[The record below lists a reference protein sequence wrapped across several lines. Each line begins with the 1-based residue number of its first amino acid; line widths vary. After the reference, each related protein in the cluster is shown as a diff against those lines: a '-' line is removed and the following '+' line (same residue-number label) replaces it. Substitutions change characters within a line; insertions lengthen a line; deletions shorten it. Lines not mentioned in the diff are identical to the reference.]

1 MCYIF
6 EKQALRGYQIWYWEV
21 CLGHKLG
28 HVWGMSGAYLGHHLT
43 ACLGAVLDVS
53 RATCI
58 SDAVSFCRY
67 FVFIFGHRVIGCGY
81 TAIWPPKPQPSQT
94 LSPPVCKHNSLT
106 CWQDPPILM
115 MHFHKI
121 LLTKRSQVRQ
131 DDVWIITPPKCGTTW
146 TQVSTSLP
154 SPS

>member
-1 MCYIF
+1 MFMNYYVATCMPPQHRLMFIVESPFQGITDENFLSWYCLCIVFTCPIF
-6 EKQALRGYQIWYWEV
+6 KKQALRGYQIWYWEV

-106 CWQDPPILM
+106 C
-115 MHFHKI
+115 
-121 LLTKRSQVRQ
+121 
-131 DDVWIITPPKCGTTW
+131 
-146 TQVSTSLP
+146 
-154 SPS
+154 